1 MGADMDDKMPCGAP
15 TGAICLYH
23 DYVKPANWDLT
34 GSLPAAE
41 LWVPPLKK
49 LDTSVSGDTSA

>member
-1 MGADMDDKMPCGAP
+1 MDDKMPCGAP
-15 TGAICLYH
+15 IGVMCLCH

-41 LWVPPLKK
+41 VWVPRSKRSVEVPNL
-49 LDTSVSGDTSA
+49 SVSGDGPA